1 MLSNLSSI
9 PINSGF
15 DGIDSVVTLS
25 LCARNV
31 ESKTSK
37 AMFRVP
43 GYIGML
49 GLFRDSGYT
58 LHFLTVTV
66 YPMLYTYKMYST
78 VILYNRR
85 KLRDKSVNSGS
96 LNLLNTCN

>member
-49 GLFRDSGYT
+49 GLFRDSG
-58 LHFLTVTV
+58 FGV
-66 YPMLYTYKMYST
+66 YST
-78 VILYNRR
+78 L
-85 KLRDKSVNSGS
+85 
-96 LNLLNTCN
+96 